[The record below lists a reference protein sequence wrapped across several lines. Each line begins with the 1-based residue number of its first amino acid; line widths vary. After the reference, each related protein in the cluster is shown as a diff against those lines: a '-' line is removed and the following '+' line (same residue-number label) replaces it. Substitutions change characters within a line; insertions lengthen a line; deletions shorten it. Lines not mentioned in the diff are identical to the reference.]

1 MSNIVTLSGAI
12 FFAEALQAPIDADL
26 DQVTVYIRTSNLR
39 PLGVLN
45 GDWVCLSF
53 ISLYFNIRSNLEI
66 RF

>member
-1 MSNIVTLSGAI
+1 MCNIVKLSGAV
-12 FFAEALQAPIDADL
+12 FSAKALQSPIDADL

-45 GDWVCLSF
+45 GDWVCFFCSCF
-53 ISLYFNIRSNLEI
+53 HIQSNPEI